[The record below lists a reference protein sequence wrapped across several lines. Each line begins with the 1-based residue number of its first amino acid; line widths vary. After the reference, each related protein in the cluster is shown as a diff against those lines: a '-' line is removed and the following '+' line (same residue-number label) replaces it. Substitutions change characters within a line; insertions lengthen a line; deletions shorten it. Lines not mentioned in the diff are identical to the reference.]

1 MALPLLA
8 VLWRLPL
15 MGSAPV
21 LRLSQGKAL
30 LLTSQVSE
38 LLQSEGGA

>member
-21 LRLSQGKAL
+21 LRLL
-30 LLTSQVSE
+30 LSSNYMR
-38 LLQSEGGA
+38 